1 MSRIAV
7 LSDIHGNLPAL
18 EACVDDAKARGCDL
32 FVNLG
37 DILSGPLWPVETA
50 AFLRPLDWPTIAG
63 NHERQLLTQTR
74 DQMGDS
80 DRYADA
86 VIGDSERAWLR
97 SLPPTLVWRFDI
109 FLCHG
114 TLDSDLDYLL
124 HDVGALGVEDAPP
137 EAIASRIAGRP
148 ERLVLCGHTHSP
160 RRVVL
165 ADGRTVANPGSVGL
179 PAYDWD
185 RPFNHVMETGT
196 PDARYAIVDA
206 DTLDVDLIAVAYDH
220 EAAARKAEAE
230 GRDDWAIALR
240 TGRAR

>member
-18 EACVDDAKARGCDL
+18 EACVDDAKRRGCDS
-32 FVNLG
+32 FINLG

-80 DRYADA
+80 DRFADA
-86 VIGDSERAWLR
+86 AIGESERAWLR
-97 SLPPTLVWRFDI
+97 TLPPALAWRRDI
-109 FLCHG
+109 YLCHG
-114 TLDSDLDYLL
+114 TLGSDLDYML
-124 HDVGALGVEDAPP
+124 HDVGEAAVSDTPP
-137 EAIASRIAGRP
+137 HAVAARVAGRG
-148 ERLVLCGHTHSP
+148 ERLILCGHTHVP
-160 RRVVL
+160 RRVKL
-165 ADGRTVANPGSVGL
+165 PDGRTVANPGSVGL

-185 RPFNHVMETGT
+185 RPHYHVMETGS
-196 PDARYAIVDA
+196 PASRYAVVDG

-220 EAAARKAEAE
+220 ETAARKAESE
-230 GRDDWAIALR
+230 GRSDWAIALR

>member
-18 EACVDDAKARGCDL
+18 EACVDDAKRRGCDS
-32 FVNLG
+32 FINLG

-80 DRYADA
+80 DRFADA
-86 VIGDSERAWLR
+86 AIGESERAWLR
-97 SLPPTLVWRFDI
+97 TLPPALAWRRDI
-109 FLCHG
+109 YLCHG
-114 TLDSDLDYLL
+114 TLGSDLDYML
-124 HDVGALGVEDAPP
+124 HDVGEAAVSDTPP
-137 EAIASRIAGRP
+137 HAVAARVAGRG
-148 ERLVLCGHTHSP
+148 ERLILCGHTHVP
-160 RRVVL
+160 RRVKL
-165 ADGRTVANPGSVGL
+165 PDGRTVANPGSVGL

-185 RPFNHVMETGT
+185 RPHYHVMETGS
-196 PDARYAIVDA
+196 PASRYAVVDG

-220 EAAARKAEAE
+220 ETAARKAESE
-230 GRDDWAIALR
+230 GRGDWALALR

>member
-18 EACVDDAKARGCDL
+18 EACVDDARQRGCDQ
-32 FVNLG
+32 FINLG
-37 DILSGPLWPVETA
+37 DILSGPLWPAETA
-50 AFLRPLDWPTIAG
+50 AFLRPLEWPTIAG

-74 DQMGDS
+74 DQMGAS

-86 VIGDSERAWLR
+86 AIGESERAWLR
-97 SLPPTLVWRFDI
+97 TLPPVLAWRADI

-114 TLDSDLDYLL
+114 TLENDLDYML
-124 HDVGALGVEDAPP
+124 HDVSETGVSDSPP
-137 EAIASRIAGRP
+137 EAVALRVAGRS

-160 RRVVL
+160 RQVKL
-165 ADGRTVANPGSVGL
+165 ADGRIVANPGSVGL

-185 RPFNHVMETGT
+185 RPHYHVMETGT
-196 PDARYAIVDA
+196 PDASYAIVDA
-206 DTLDVDLIAVAYDH
+206 TTLDIELISVAYDH
-220 EAAARKAEAE
+220 EAAALKAEAE
-230 GRDDWAIALR
+230 DRGDWAIALR

>member
-1 MSRIAV
+1 MSQIAV

-18 EACVDDAKARGCDL
+18 EACVDDARQRGCDI
-32 FVNLG
+32 FINLG

-80 DRYADA
+80 DLYADA
-86 VIGDSERAWLR
+86 AIGESERAWLR
-97 SLPPTLVWRFDI
+97 TLPPMLAWRPDI
-109 FLCHG
+109 YLCHG
-114 TLDSDLDYLL
+114 TLENDLDYML
-124 HDVGALGVEDAPP
+124 HDVSATGVSDSPP
-137 EAIASRIAGRP
+137 EAVAMRVAART
-148 ERLVLCGHTHSP
+148 ERLILCGHTHSP
-160 RRVVL
+160 RQVKL

-185 RPFNHVMETGT
+185 RPHYHVMETGS
-196 PDARYAIVDA
+196 PDARYAVVNG
-206 DTLDVDLIAVAYDH
+206 DTLTVDLIAVAYDH
-220 EAAARKAEAE
+220 EAAARKAEAA
-230 GRDDWAIALR
+230 GRADWAMALR